1 MSDKEKNLVEVG
13 RSEYEQ
19 WKQDGGE
26 DELQAEFE
34 QWKQDGGY
42 EQWKADKAR
51 RELDN
56 QRQIDL
62 DEEVVMVEEVTKT
75 IPIDN
80 KPQEEKIIYKNNE
93 PQKEVVEKKVLTK
106 KEKLK
111 RNWLSESMLNAMLLV
126 FMSALLTLICLAPV
140 GYLMYKKVP
149 KPIGII
155 DVQEIVNENQRDII
169 SAFSNSE
176 YISEQQK
183 VDSLN
188 KAQMFTAKLNKAVED
203 VSEECGCVLINKAA
217 VLTEAKSNVMVDYT
231 DTVRNKVK

>member
-1 MSDKEKNLVEVG
+1 
-13 RSEYEQ
+13 
-19 WKQDGGE
+19 
-26 DELQAEFE
+26 
-34 QWKQDGGY
+34 
-42 EQWKADKAR
+42 
-51 RELDN
+51 
-56 QRQIDL
+56 
-62 DEEVVMVEEVTKT
+62 
-75 IPIDN
+75 
-80 KPQEEKIIYKNNE
+80 
-93 PQKEVVEKKVLTK
+93 
-106 KEKLK
+106 
-111 RNWLSESMLNAMLLV
+111 MLLV
-126 FMSALLTLICLAPV
+126 FMSALLTLVCLAPV

-188 KAQMFTAKLNKAVED
+188 KAQMFTAKLNKAVEE

>member
-19 WKQDGGE
+19 LEQEGSK

-34 QWKQDGGY
+34 QWKQDGGF

-80 KPQEEKIIYKNNE
+80 KPQEEK
-93 PQKEVVEKKVLTK
+93 QKEVVEKKVLTK

-111 RNWLSESMLNAMLLV
+111 RNWLSESMLNGMLLV
-126 FMSALLTLICLAPV
+126 FMSALLTLVCLAPV

-188 KAQMFTAKLNKAVED
+188 KAQMFTAKLNKAVEE

>member
-19 WKQDGGE
+19 LEQEGSK

-34 QWKQDGGY
+34 QWKQDGGF

-80 KPQEEKIIYKNNE
+80 KPQEEK
-93 PQKEVVEKKVLTK
+93 QKEVVEKKVLTK

-111 RNWLSESMLNAMLLV
+111 RNWLSESMLNGMLLV
-126 FMSALLTLICLAPV
+126 FMSALLTLVCLAPV

-155 DVQEIVNENQRDII
+155 DVQEIVNENQRDIV

-188 KAQMFTAKLNKAVED
+188 KAQMFTAKLNKAVEE

>member
-1 MSDKEKNLVEVG
+1 MSDKEENLVEVG
-13 RSEYEQ
+13 SDSYEQ
-19 WKQDGGE
+19 SKQDGDK
-26 DELQAEFE
+26 DELKAEFE
-34 QWKQDGGY
+34 QWKT
-42 EQWKADKAR
+42 EKAQ
-51 RELDN
+51 REAEDQ
-56 QRQIDL
+56 QRITL

-75 IPIDN
+75 TP
-80 KPQEEKIIYKNNE
+80 KSNE
-93 PQKEVVEKKVLTK
+93 AKEDVVEKKVLAK

-111 RNWLSESMLNAMLLV
+111 RNWLSESMLNGMLLV

-188 KAQMFTAKLNKAVED
+188 KAQMFTAKLNKAVEE